1 MANHTQILS
10 TQSTVEFEDIAEIL
24 RKLLS
29 TNQSIN
35 QSISQ
40 QWMIREYQSMVNCG
54 IPTIILLF
62 LSKGKKNF

>member
-29 TNQSIN
+29 TN

>member
-35 QSISQ
+35 QSIN
-40 QWMIREYQSMVNCG
+40 QSTVDD
-54 IPTIILLF
+54 
-62 LSKGKKNF
+62 